1 MMEEAMDFKDLLDKK
16 YKLYLELYDILKEER
31 DALIKVDIDRLF
43 NLSDRKQNVCSSI
56 EQIEDDIRRSKQD
69 YCIDTEFENVLIKER
84 LDKINAVRIDI
95 DILRKENSKL
105 ITDILEFIDNIISI
119 LCVGGDKEIIYDR
132 NCNMVKRVV

>member
-43 NLSDRKQNVCSSI
+43 NLSDRKQNICSSI

-84 LDKINAVRIDI
+84 LYKINAVRIDI

>member
-1 MMEEAMDFKDLLDKK
+1 MEEAMDFKDLLDKK

-84 LDKINAVRIDI
+84 LYKINAVRIDI

>member
-1 MMEEAMDFKDLLDKK
+1 MEEAMDFKDLLDKK